1 MECSNILMNP
11 ERRTFERILVFQEYK
26 KCGGVGGG
34 GHLNEE
40 CPTFEQIEVSAKG
53 VINILGRR
61 IILVLRNTK
70 REWYPRWV

>member
-1 MECSNILMNP
+1 M
-11 ERRTFERILVFQEYK
+11 
-26 KCGGVGGG
+26 GGGG